1 MPIWE
6 NYEVEVETKVTILCS
21 GRAIAEYKTYG
32 EAKAGSNEEV
42 DKSGIPGAVSKSI
55 NMAAADAS
63 GIAQA
68 IKVNRRKRIG
78 YRDGN

>member
-6 NYEVEVETKVTILCS
+6 NYEVEVETKITILCS

-42 DKSGIPGAVSKSI
+42 DKSGIPGAVSESM
-55 NMAAADAS
+55 NMAAADAY
-63 GIAQA
+63 GLAQTV
-68 IKVNRRKRIG
+68 KRNRRKRIG
-78 YRDGN
+78 YHDGD